1 LSYGFIA
8 ENSGKTS
15 SVTDEAR
22 RLSVLARLKWPHA
35 LVALSTLYGLV
46 ALRGE
51 TRFAQ
56 PLNDSAFHMQMVRWA
71 GGQIHHGR
79 VPLDGWYPWLS
90 LGSSFFHHY
99 ESLPETLT
107 AYAAA
112 ATGASNNTA
121 YLWLLY
127 LPLATW
133 PISVY
138 AGSRLLGWGRWTAAG
153 AAAVA
158 PLLVSAPGYGFEWG
172 SYVWGGIGLYGQL
185 WAMWLLPLAWGLT
198 WRSVKDGR
206 RYAAAAI
213 AVALTIA
220 CHFIAGYLALLT
232 IGVWVIVLGVD
243 RVVPRIIRAAAVAG
257 GAMLISLWVLVPLI
271 EGTTWTNS
279 SEFFHY
285 TVFDDSY
292 GTRQVLSWLVR
303 GQLFD
308 HGRFP
313 VITLLFA
320 GGLGVCIWRARRDA
334 RARALLGVFILSLIL
349 FCGRHSL
356 GPVLGWL
363 PGSADVQFQRF
374 EMGVDLAG
382 VLIAGV
388 GVGAGVNALRRLW
401 DQRIPSRHAGLAGAA
416 AIVLVVVVLA
426 QAWSGRWDF
435 AQRSAGFIRQ
445 QQTYDSTSGRA
456 IGKLITTVKRL
467 RDGRVYAGLR
477 SNWGEQYTVGFVP
490 MYAWLADHDVDQV
503 GFTFRTLNSLSTD
516 VEATFDEK
524 NLAQYKMLGI
534 RYLLLPD
541 GHKPPVPAKLIASAG
556 GSRLYSVATGGY
568 FQVVDRSAAI
578 TADRTD
584 VEHASAVW
592 RGTQDALHDIYPGVA
607 FAGGSPPVAT
617 FAGATPPRGKPG
629 DVLRWTENRPGGV
642 FAASVAMRRRA
653 IVLLK
658 ASYDPSWTATVDGR
672 AVKPVMMAPSLVG
685 VEVGPGRHS
694 VRFRYS
700 PYGAYPWLLAIGILT
715 ALGLA
720 ILPRRASFAG
730 RLGRRR

>member
-1 LSYGFIA
+1 
-8 ENSGKTS
+8 
-15 SVTDEAR
+15 VTDQATR
-22 RLSVLARLKWPHA
+22 PSMLARLRWPHA
-35 LVALSTLYGLV
+35 LLGLSTLFGLV

-71 GGQIHHGR
+71 GGQIHRGR

-99 ESLPETLT
+99 QSLPETLT

-112 ATGASNNTA
+112 ATGASDQTA
-121 YLWLLY
+121 YLWILY
-127 LPLATW
+127 LLLATW

-138 AGSRLLGWGRWTAAG
+138 GGSRLLGWGRWTAAG

-158 PLLVSAPGYGFEWG
+158 SLLVSSPGYGFEWG
-172 SYVWGGIGLYGQL
+172 SYIWSGIGLYGQL

-232 IGVWVIVLGVD
+232 IGVWVIVLGAGHI
-243 RVVPRIIRAAAVAG
+243 VPRLLRAAAVAV
-257 GAMLISLWVLVPLI
+257 GALLIALWVLVPLI
-271 EGTTWTNS
+271 GGTTWTNS
-279 SEFFHY
+279 SEFFRG
-285 TVFDDSY
+285 TIFNDSY
-292 GTRQVLSWLVR
+292 GTRRVLTWLVR

-313 VITLLFA
+313 CISLLFA
-320 GGLGVCIWRARRDA
+320 AGLIICIWKAPRDPRARG
-334 RARALLGVFILSLIL
+334 LLGVFALSLIL

-382 VLIAGV
+382 ILIAGV
-388 GVGAGVNALRRLW
+388 AVGTGVNALRDLFARRLPG
-401 DQRIPSRHAGLAGAA
+401 RYAVLLGAA
-416 AIVLVVVVLA
+416 AISLLVGILEP
-426 QAWSGRWDF
+426 AWSERYDYARTSAGYID
-435 AQRSAGFIRQ
+435 AQR
-445 QQTYDSTSGRA
+445 TYDSTQGRA
-456 IGKLITTVKRL
+456 VDSLLATVKRL
-467 RDGRVYAGLR
+467 GGGRVYAGLHG
-477 SNWGEQYTVGFVP
+477 NWGERYTVGYVP

-503 GFTFRTLNSLSTD
+503 GFTFRAINSLSTD
-516 VEATFDEK
+516 VEAAFDET
-524 NLAQYKMLGI
+524 NPAQYEMLGI

-541 GHKPPVPAKLIASAG
+541 GHPPPVPATLIASAG
-556 GSRLYSVATGGY
+556 GSRLYRVANTGY

-584 VEHASAVW
+584 VEQAS
-592 RGTQDALHDIYPGVA
+592 RPFRESDRALHDVYPGVA
-607 FAGGSPPVAT
+607 FAGGPRPAPT
-617 FAGATPPRGKPG
+617 YAGNAPPRGTPG
-629 DVLRWTENRPGGV
+629 VVVSSTEDRSGGV
-642 FAASVAMRRRA
+642 FAASVNLRRTA

-658 ASYDPSWTATVDGR
+658 ASYDPNWTATVDGR
-672 AVKPVMMAPSLVG
+672 SVKPVMMAPSLVG
-685 VEVGPGRHS
+685 VKVGPGSHF
-694 VRFRYS
+694 VRFRYA
-700 PYGAYPWLLAIGILT
+700 PFGAYPTLFAIGILA
-715 ALGLA
+715 ALAMA
-720 ILPRRASFAG
+720 ILPRRTTFAR
-730 RLGRRR
+730 RLRFHR